1 METMKKIF
9 RDVWSLAFIFALSAA
24 IPFGVIA
31 GRELACR
38 YVADCD
44 DAKCCAAGCD
54 ACRCCDGACRAC
66 PKTEATE

>member
-9 RDVWSLAFIFALSAA
+9 RDVLSLACIGALAA
-24 IPFGVIA
+24 VITFGVIA

-44 DAKCCAAGCD
+44 GAKCCAADCD
-54 ACRCCDGACRAC
+54 ACRCCDGVCRAC
-66 PKTEATE
+66 PKMEGAE